1 MMLALYKYNLTNIYF
16 FCDICQLLLVMLQHF
31 PPGMDVL
38 FTQTSMIIISFTFLK
53 SFNNPVL
60 QIKIHV

>member
-1 MMLALYKYNLTNIYF
+1 MLALYKYNLTNIYF

-38 FTQTSMIIISFTFLK
+38 FTHLMPYFTWIY
-53 SFNNPVL
+53 S
-60 QIKIHV
+60 